1 VKTSHDGEEWV
12 MEGVISA
19 PEPEAVEA
27 GAEMLRAGG
36 NAMDAAIACALAQG
50 VVDPPMSGIGG
61 WGTLQVFMA
70 KAAAHATVDFYAT
83 APSAARPDM
92 WAEKLIGQTRDGWG
106 FLVADSENEIGYK
119 AIATP
124 GSLKGYAEA
133 HARFGVLPWAQIVE
147 PAIALA
153 EEGFLLRP
161 HFHRFLVG
169 PSVMGRAA
177 PRDKM
182 RFSETG
188 RRLYYQADGAAKS
201 PGTILRNPDLGHTL
215 RRIAQHGADIF
226 YTGAM
231 ADEIIADI
239 QARGGLLSKEDLASY
254 KPRWR
259 DPSWTTYRGRR
270 ISSNQPPGGGIVLI
284 ELLNILENFDLADM
298 GHNTATYIRTVAEA
312 MKCAMA
318 DKDRL
323 VGDPEFVDV
332 PVGRFLDK
340 GYAASVAA
348 HIGSGGQYSVTRLN
362 ASEGKHTTH
371 VSVLDADGNAVAMT
385 HSLGMVSGAAT
396 EGLGFFY
403 NGAMGVFDPRP
414 GHAASIAPGKRRYT
428 SACPTFVFDGETPSM
443 VVGAPGGA
451 HIVNAVLQTILN
463 VLDFRMPMSEA
474 VSSPRFSATSDK
486 IDVTNRIPRQV
497 TNALASD
504 GYEIVR
510 SFKSYD
516 FAEVHAVGR
525 TRDGWTGG
533 ADPSADGMV
542 LTT

>member
-1 VKTSHDGEEWV
+1 

-36 NAMDAAIACALAQG
+36 NAMDAAIACAFVQG
-50 VVDPPMSGIGG
+50 VVDPPMTGIGG

-70 KAAAHATVDFYAT
+70 KPAAHATVDFYAT
-83 APSAARPDM
+83 APRAARADM
-92 WAEKLIGQTRDGWG
+92 WTDKLVGQTRDGWG
-106 FLVADSENEIGYK
+106 FLIANHENEIGYK

-133 HARFGVLPWAQIVE
+133 HAKFGVLPWAQLLE

-153 EEGFLLRP
+153 EGGFRLLP
-161 HFHRFLVG
+161 HFHQFLVG

-182 RFSETG
+182 RFSATG
-188 RRLYYQADGAAKS
+188 RRLYYQEDGDAKAV
-201 PGTILRNPDLGHTL
+201 GTVLKNPELGRSL
-215 RRIAQHGADIF
+215 RRIAEHGADIF
-226 YTGAM
+226 YQGAM
-231 ADEIIADI
+231 AEEIIADI
-239 QARGGLLSKEDLASY
+239 QAHGGILTREDLAEY
-254 KPRWR
+254 RPRWSE
-259 DPSWTTYRGRR
+259 PNWTTYRGRR
-270 ISSNQPPGGGIVLI
+270 ISSNQPPGGGIVLL
-284 ELLNILENFDLADM
+284 ELLNILENFDIAAL
-298 GHNTATYIRTVAEA
+298 GHNTPDYIRTVGEA

-318 DKDRL
+318 DKDQL

-332 PVGRFLDK
+332 PIARFLDK
-340 GYAASVAA
+340 AYAASVAEK
-348 HIGSGGQYSVTRLN
+348 IRKGERYSVTRLN
-362 ASEGKHTTH
+362 GSEGKHTTN
-371 VSVLDADGNAVAMT
+371 VSVLDADGNAVVMT

-414 GHAASIAPGKRRYT
+414 GHAGSIAPGKRRYT
-428 SACPTFVFDGETPSM
+428 SACPTLVFEGDTPSM

-451 HIVNAVLQTILN
+451 HIVNAVLQSLLN
-463 VLDFRMPMSEA
+463 VIDFGMPMSEA
-474 VSSPRFSATSDK
+474 VSAPRFSVTSDK
-486 IDVTNRIPRQV
+486 IDISNRIPHRV
-497 TNALASD
+497 SNALAAD

-510 SFKSYD
+510 SHKSYV
-516 FAEVHAVGR
+516 FADVHAVGR
-525 TRDGWTGG
+525 TKHGWTGG

-542 LTT
+542 MVA